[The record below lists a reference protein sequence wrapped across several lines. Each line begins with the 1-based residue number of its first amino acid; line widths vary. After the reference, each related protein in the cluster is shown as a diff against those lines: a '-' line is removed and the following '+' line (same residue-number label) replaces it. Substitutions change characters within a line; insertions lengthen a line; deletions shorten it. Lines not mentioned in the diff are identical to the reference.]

1 MGPAISNIVRSNK
14 PNPNKRNNSY
24 EIRLLLML
32 EGLVGMSMVFKD
44 YFLVQLI
51 CS

>member
-14 PNPNKRNNSY
+14 PNPSKHTNSY

-32 EGLVGMSMVFKD
+32 EGLVGMSLDFKV
-44 YFLVQLI
+44 YISVQFI
-51 CS
+51 CN